1 LKQREISIKKLMNE
15 SSELRK
21 RIAELEISEGEMKKS
36 IERLAESEEKYRN
49 IVEMSPNG
57 IVTVDLKGR
66 ITACNKAFFDETG
79 YSREEIIGKK
89 FTRLP
94 HLLKKDVQRYLKVF
108 SSLLKGKIPRPLR
121 FDWIQKNGAARTS
134 EAYISLIKKR
144 GKISGILAIA
154 RDITEQKK
162 TEDFL
167 RINEE
172 KYSNLFHH
180 SNDAIIIHDEDG
192 NILDVNKRALDLFGF
207 RKSEIL
213 KRKVPDLYPRSEPE
227 TSEKAFQTI
236 KKDGFVNFEYL
247 FIKKNKE
254 VFPAEVSS
262 SLFTVGTK
270 RLIQG
275 VVRDI
280 TERKKAE
287 EALRESEMKYRVLF
301 EFANVAV
308 FIMNLNGEQVMINK
322 RAAEMLGSTIEELR
336 NKSFKDIIASSEF
349 KDARSKLKGLLAGKS
364 YKPYERIVRCKDGR
378 EFPVEITA
386 TLIRNMEGKPLFIQS
401 VVRDITEHK
410 KAQEVL
416 KESKEMY
423 RTLIETS
430 PDAVTATDLEGNI
443 TYASRRTVQLHGFKS
458 AEEMIGKNALD
469 LIAPED
475 RKRAANNLKRTL
487 EEGTVREL
495 EYTLLRKD
503 GTRFVGELNASLVK
517 DVRGEPKALIGITRD
532 ITERKKAQQVL
543 SESEKKFRSL
553 VENANDAIYIITHEG
568 FQYVN
573 TAFERLTGYT
583 SKEVCE
589 KTFNFWNI
597 IHPDDV
603 KMIRGRETAR
613 REGKEVPSR
622 YEFRIIA
629 KDGAMKTVEPATV
642 GIGEKGEAKV
652 IGILRDVTERKQAEE
667 RIKASLREKDV
678 LLREIHHR
686 VKNNM
691 QIISSLLRLQSRL
704 VRDGKMV
711 EMFKESQN
719 RIRSMAL
726 IHEKLYQTD
735 DLSKIN
741 FAEYIRSLTVHL
753 FHTYK
758 VNPNI
763 VRMNAELE
771 EVSLNINKAIP
782 CGLIINELV
791 SNALKHAFPDSKK
804 GEIRIELS
812 SNRQNRTKLVVSDDG
827 RGLPEKLDIHEPK
840 TLGLQL
846 VNDLVKQIDGTIRLD
861 TTQGTAFYI
870 SFLA

>member
-1 LKQREISIKKLMNE
+1 MKQKEKSKEKLGDE
-15 SSELRK
+15 FLELRK
-21 RIAELEISEGEMKKS
+21 KIADLETSEKEMKKS

-57 IVTVDLKGR
+57 IVTVNLKGR
-66 ITACNKAFFDETG
+66 ITYCNKAFFDETG

-94 HLLKKDVQRYLKVF
+94 HLPKRDIQRNLKIF
-108 SSLLKGKIPRPLR
+108 GSLLEGKIPKPLR
-121 FDWIQKNGAARTS
+121 FDWIQKDGTKRTA
-134 EAYISLIKKR
+134 EAYISLIRRKGR
-144 GKISGILAIA
+144 ISGVLAIA
-154 RDITEQKK
+154 RDITEQKQ
-162 TEDFL
+162 TEDTL

-180 SNDAIIIHDEDG
+180 SNDAIIIHDQDG

-207 RKSEIL
+207 KKSEIL
-213 KRKVPDLYPRSEPE
+213 ERKVPDLHPESELE
-227 TSEKAFQTI
+227 TSQRAFQTV
-236 KKDGFVNFEYL
+236 KKDGFVDFECL

-262 SLFTVGTK
+262 SLFKVGSQ

-287 EALRESEMKYRVLF
+287 KALRESEMKYRALF
-301 EFANVAV
+301 EFANDAV
-308 FIMNLNGEQVMINK
+308 FIMNSNGEQVMVNNK
-322 RAAEMLGSTIEELR
+322 AAEMLGYTLKELSG
-336 NKSFKDIIASSEF
+336 KSFKDIIAPREY
-349 KDARSKLKGLLAGKS
+349 KDAQNKLKGVLAGKS
-364 YKPYERIVRCKDGR
+364 YEPYERVVKCKDGR
-378 EFPVEITA
+378 EFPVEVTA
-386 TLIRNMEGKPLFIQS
+386 TLIRNLEGKPLFIQS
-401 VVRDITEHK
+401 VVRDITEQK
-410 KAQEVL
+410 KAQETL
-416 KESKEMY
+416 EESKEMY

-430 PDAVTATDLEGNI
+430 PDAVTATDLKGNI
-443 TYASRRTVQLHGFKS
+443 TYASQRTLQLHGFKS
-458 AEEMIGKNALD
+458 TEELIGMNALD
-469 LIAPED
+469 LIVPED
-475 RKRAANNLKRTL
+475 HKRAVNNIKRTL
-487 EEGTVREL
+487 KEGTVREL

-503 GTRFVGELNASLVK
+503 GTRFIGELNASLVK
-517 DVRGEPKALIGITRD
+517 DVRGEPKAFIAITRD
-532 ITERKKAQQVL
+532 ITERKKAEHVL

-573 TAFERLTGYT
+573 PAFEQLTGYT
-583 SKEVCE
+583 SNEVCE

-603 KMIRGRETAR
+603 KMIRGREAAR
-613 REGKEVPSR
+613 KEGKEVPSR
-622 YEFRIIA
+622 YEFRILA
-629 KDGAMKTVEPATV
+629 KDGQTKIVEPATV
-642 GIGEKGEAKV
+642 SIGEKGEAKV

-667 RIKASLREKDV
+667 RIKSSLREKDV

-704 VRDGKMV
+704 VKDSKMV

-726 IHEKLYQTD
+726 IHEKLYQTED
-735 DLSKIN
+735 VSRIN

-753 FHTYK
+753 FHTYR

-763 VRMNAELE
+763 VKMNTEVE
-771 EVSLNINKAIP
+771 EVYLSINKAIP
-782 CGLIINELV
+782 CGLVINELV
-791 SNALKHAFPDSKK
+791 SNALKHAFPDSQK
-804 GEIRIELS
+804 GEIQIKLY
-812 SNRQNRTKLVVSDDG
+812 SNKQNRTKLVVSDDG
-827 RGLPEKLDIHEPK
+827 IGLPENLNIQEPE

-846 VNDLVKQIDGTIRLD
+846 VNDLVKQIEGTIKLD
-861 TTQGTAFYI
+861 RTEGTTFYI
-870 SFLA
+870 SF